1 MGITNYG
8 GGYSMLIENI
18 YNQIAEIEREIAV
31 LPEGSITKKKIKDK
45 DYYYHR
51 ITRSVKRIENYVS
64 FEQVPDL
71 KEKIEKRK
79 AREKKLRELKRM
91 LPKDE
96 KGADR
101 IAEKEPEYKT
111 NVRTGRQLESQIAIT
126 RRYKKRECIRVLRDY
141 IFGPAQD
148 RVLIIYGLRRTGK
161 TTMIRQILTELS
173 PEEFKKAAFIQ
184 VTTGDSLADVDTD
197 LRLLERNGFRYVFID
212 EVTLLEDFIEG
223 AALFSDIYASSG
235 MKIVLSGTDS

>member
-1 MGITNYG
+1 
-8 GGYSMLIENI
+8 MLIENI

-51 ITRSVKRIENYVS
+51 ITRSGKRIENYVS

-79 AREKKLRELKRM
+79 ALEKKLRELKRM
-91 LPKDE
+91 LPKEE
-96 KGADR
+96 KCADR

-161 TTMIRQILTELS
+161 TTMIRQIFTELS
-173 PEEFKKAAFIQ
+173 PEE
-184 VTTGDSLADVDTD
+184 
-197 LRLLERNGFRYVFID
+197 
-212 EVTLLEDFIEG
+212 
-223 AALFSDIYASSG
+223 
-235 MKIVLSGTDS
+235 